1 MEGTFSAATAQ
12 GSGPMGKAMSIAGMV
27 IGGLI
32 AIAFALDL
40 VLEIPFGGKGGG
52 LAHIGMAL
60 CGAILAYLAF
70 DSFREAK

>member
-27 IGGLI
+27 IGGLL
-32 AIAFALDL
+32 AIAFALNF
-40 VLEIPFGGKGGG
+40 VLQIPFGGKGGTM
-52 LAHIGMAL
+52 ANIGMAL

-70 DSFREAK
+70 HAFREAK